1 MAAPPIET
9 TVAKS
14 INQGEFRTHD
24 DVNSTFPSLVV
35 PESHHVRPKLVASLG
50 RRVCHRAHKCTS
62 AHGQNTEVSTVH
74 AAADNRAIYRVGH
87 SPLCR
92 WCLTV
97 LSCGQCDVVLEKLPL
112 GQRAILTS
120 LLVLLLCQDRAK
132 DGLGVARENR
142 ATVTKQSRWQQPKP
156 SVSRVF
162 QPLRTHVAC
171 EKSLK
176 SGRNHQSASSPLCRS
191 GAPHLSK
198 GPQKMAP
205 ILQAVTNHFWAT
217 IARNGL

>member
-62 AHGQNTEVSTVH
+62 AHGPNTEVSTVH
-74 AAADNRAIYRVGH
+74 AAADKRAIFRVGH

-132 DGLGVARENR
+132 DGLDGLGVARENR
-142 ATVTKQSRWQQPKP
+142 ATVTEQSRWQQAKP

-191 GAPHLSK
+191 GAPFER
-198 GPQKMAP
+198 AP
-205 ILQAVTNHFWAT
+205 E
-217 IARNGL
+217 NGSNLTSRYKSLLGDYRA

>member
-1 MAAPPIET
+1 MPP
-9 TVAKS
+9 
-14 INQGEFRTHD
+14 
-24 DVNSTFPSLVV
+24 
-35 PESHHVRPKLVASLG
+35 
-50 RRVCHRAHKCTS
+50 S
-62 AHGQNTEVSTVH
+62 AQVHFCSWTKHGGQHGPRSS
-74 AAADNRAIYRVGH
+74 NRAIYRVGH

-132 DGLGVARENR
+132 DGLDGLGVARENR
-142 ATVTKQSRWQQPKP
+142 ATVTEQSRWQQAKP

-205 ILQAVTNHFWAT
+205 I
-217 IARNGL
+217 